1 MNRTTLA
8 RLVRGLIVALGVA
21 VVFVAVVDGAGR
33 ALPSEGVAVLL
44 PFAAAAICGVGL
56 ALLAPRITRL
66 VTRLTHHRETT
77 PYMALADAAARIR
90 AGSLEEALPGLAEVV
105 AEGTS
110 AARGA
115 VWLVIGDRLVLAAQY
130 PVVPEA
136 PMSNRP
142 GNLAVDNLAVLLTRD
157 DTDHVV
163 PVLDGTQ
170 LRAALTVAKPGS
182 SITPAD
188 QQLMRDVANG
198 AAMLLRGVSQNA
210 ELAERVRRADE
221 LATTLQASRQRL
233 ARAREMERRRLVV
246 ELSNATTDRLSDLRA
261 GVVAAQN
268 AVLTE
273 GTEDGA
279 VAAERLAD
287 ARTGLDELLDRFRVI
302 ARGVY
307 PAVLRDHG
315 PVGALD
321 EVAADLPRGV
331 VLDGSMDQRL
341 TWEIES
347 GIYYVAAAALKELAA
362 QAADEELVMTLDHAD
377 GRVTVTVDDAH
388 SPSGLTRMRELLAD
402 EAERLSA
409 LGGAVELDGTEL
421 DGPAPG
427 GPVPG
432 GPALDSPAPGGTAHI
447 LLRAWIP
454 DRLEPLVDAG
464 GAVASAVRG

>member
-8 RLVRGLIVALGVA
+8 RLVRGLIVAAA
-21 VVFVAVVDGAGR
+21 VVVVVVVVV
-33 ALPSEGVAVLL
+33 EGVGLLLRPTDSIGVLL
-44 PFAAAAICGVGL
+44 PFAAAAICAVGL
-56 ALLAPRITRL
+56 ALLAPRISRL

-110 AARGA
+110 AARGE
-115 VWLVIGDRLVLAAQY
+115 VWLAVGDRLVLAAQH
-130 PVVPEA
+130 PAQPTA
-136 PMSNRP
+136 PASTQP

-163 PVLDGTQ
+163 PILDGTE
-170 LRAALTVAKPGS
+170 LRAAITVGKPGA

-221 LATTLQASRQRL
+221 LAATLQASRARL
-233 ARAREMERRRLVV
+233 ARARDMERRRLVV
-246 ELSNATTDRLSDLRA
+246 ELSHATTDRLSGLRA
-261 GVVAAQN
+261 DVVAAQT

-273 GTEDGA
+273 GSEDGA
-279 VAAERLAD
+279 VAAQRLAD

-307 PAVLRDHG
+307 PNVLRDHG

-321 EVAADLPRGV
+321 EVVADLPRAVALG
-331 VLDGSMDQRL
+331 GTMDERL
-341 TWEIES
+341 SWEIES
-347 GIYYVAAAALKELAA
+347 GIYYVAAAVLKGLAE
-362 QAADEELVMTLDHAD
+362 QAADEELGMTLDHAD
-377 GRVTVTVDDAH
+377 GRVTLAVDDDCA
-388 SPSGLTRMRELLAD
+388 PVGLAVMRETLAD

-409 LGGAVELDGTEL
+409 LGGAVELEGTEL
-421 DGPAPG
+421 PPG
-427 GPVPG
+427 G
-432 GPALDSPAPGGTAHI
+432 GPAHI
-447 LLRAWIP
+447 VVRAWIP
-454 DRLEPLVDAG
+454 DRLEPLVDVG
-464 GAVASAVRG
+464 GAVSSAVRG